1 MEDTVKI
8 AEEIAREAHE
18 GQKRKFSADPYITH
32 PERMAE
38 KAPTTVLKAASWLH
52 DVIEDTEFTASDLLQ
67 RGITKSVVELVLAV
81 TRRDN
86 ETYKEFIERVYNHS
100 QEARDL
106 KIIDISDNM
115 SDLSTT
121 EPLYKRYSNALAR
134 LRS

>member
-18 GQKRKFSADPYITH
+18 GQTRKFSLDPYITH
-32 PERMAE
+32 PERMA
-38 KAPTTVLKAASWLH
+38 KAAPTNLLKAASWLH
-52 DVIEDTEFTASDLLQ
+52 DVIEDTKFTAADLLQ
-67 RGITKSVVELVLAV
+67 RGITNSVVELVLAV

-86 ETYKEFIERVYNHS
+86 ETYVEFIERIYNHS

-106 KIIDISDNM
+106 KIIDSSDNM
-115 SDLSTT
+115 SDLSTSDS
-121 EPLYKRYSNALAR
+121 LYKRYEGALER